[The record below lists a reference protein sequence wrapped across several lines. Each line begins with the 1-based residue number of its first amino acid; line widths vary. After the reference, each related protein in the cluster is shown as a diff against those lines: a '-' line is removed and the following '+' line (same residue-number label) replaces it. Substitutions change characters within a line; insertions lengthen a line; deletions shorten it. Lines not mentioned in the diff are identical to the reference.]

1 MRQTHR
7 DERGFTLIEIMM
19 VVAILAT
26 VAGIAIGI
34 SPAMIREA
42 RADSSIEQAL
52 DVFRSAREV
61 AISQRRNVAI
71 QFIGNNALRTVR
83 MNIPGPGTTT
93 LRTVQLE
100 NRMQFMLMPGLPDT
114 PDLFGNA
121 APANFGPGNQWMF
134 TSEGTFVDANGDV
147 LNGTLFLGIPDQ
159 INSARAI
166 SVFGATAL
174 IRTWAWNGRVWQP

>member
-1 MRQTHR
+1 MRYAQR
-7 DERGFTLIEIMM
+7 DQRGFTLIEIMM
-19 VVAILAT
+19 VIAILAT
-26 VAGIAIGI
+26 VAGIAVGI

-42 RADSSIEQAL
+42 KADSSIEQAV

-61 AISQRRNVAI
+61 AISQRRNVMI

-83 MNIPGPGTTT
+83 QNIPGPGTTI

-100 NRMQFMLMPGLPDT
+100 NRMQFMKTPGLPDT

-121 APANFGPGNQWMF
+121 QAVNFGPTAQWMF
-134 TSEGTFVDANGDV
+134 TSEGTFVDNSGDI

-159 INSARAI
+159 INSARAV

-174 IRTWAWNGRVWQP
+174 IRVWSWNGREWVQ

>member
-1 MRQTHR
+1 MRHEPLTQ
-7 DERGFTLIEIMM
+7 RGFTLIEVMM

-26 VAGIAIGI
+26 VAGIAIGV
-34 SPAMIREA
+34 SPAFVQHA
-42 RADSSIEQAL
+42 RAESSIAQAV

-71 QFIGNNALRTVR
+71 TFIGTNALRTVR
-83 MNIPGPGTTT
+83 MDIPGPATTT

-100 NRMQFMLMPGLPDT
+100 NRMQFMLTPGLPDT

-121 APANFGPGNQWMF
+121 DPISFGATNQWMF

-147 LNGTLFLGIPDQ
+147 LNGTLFLGVPDQ

-166 SVFGATAL
+166 SIFGATAL
-174 IRTWAWNGRVWQP
+174 IRTWSWNGREWVP

>member
-1 MRQTHR
+1 MRHAQR
-7 DERGFTLIEIMM
+7 DQRGFTLIEIMM
-19 VVAILAT
+19 VIAILAT
-26 VAGIAIGI
+26 VAGIAAGV

-42 RADSSIEQAL
+42 KADSSIEQAV

-61 AISQRRNVAI
+61 AISQRRNVMI
-71 QFIGNNALRTVR
+71 QFLGNNALRTVR
-83 MNIPGPGTTT
+83 QNIPGPGTTI

-100 NRMQFMLMPGLPDT
+100 NRMQFMKTPGLPDT

-121 APANFGPGNQWMF
+121 QAVNFGPTAQWMF
-134 TSEGTFVDANGDV
+134 TSEGTFVDNSGDI

-159 INSARAI
+159 INSARAV

-174 IRTWAWNGRVWQP
+174 IRVWSWNGREWVQ